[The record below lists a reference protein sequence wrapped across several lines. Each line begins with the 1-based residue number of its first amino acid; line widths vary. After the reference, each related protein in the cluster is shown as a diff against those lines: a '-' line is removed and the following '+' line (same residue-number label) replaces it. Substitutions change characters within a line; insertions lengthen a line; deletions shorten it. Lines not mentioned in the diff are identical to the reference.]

1 MKHWRFQAMMT
12 NSEKRA
18 RKMFRE
24 LLAHYGGDLRK
35 LETALWRVVQNGG
48 GKLPTINTAQQRTGS
63 PLRPYRTPEVA

>member
-1 MKHWRFQAMMT
+1 MMT

-24 LLAHYGGDLRK
+24 LLAHYGGDLRR

-48 GKLPTINTAQQRTGS
+48 GKLPRIDTAQRRAGA
-63 PLRPYRTPEVA
+63 PLKPYRTPGVS

>member
-1 MKHWRFQAMMT
+1 MMT

-35 LETALWRVVQNGG
+35 LELALWNVLANGG
-48 GKLPTINTAQQRTGS
+48 GKLPRIDTAQRRAGA
-63 PLRPYRTPEVA
+63 PLKPYRTPEVS